1 MQVWSKQ
8 GPVLH
13 EPTHTWLQVQNG
25 PRQVAARGRG
35 VCTQLGLQH
44 GGVSKAPRP
53 DAGRSGWRFWLWI
66 PRPQQKTERP
76 CSGSADASMFL
87 HSEGHKSSKATPSKK
102 PGNED
107 LLLRPPP
114 LRILLTP
121 PAQKEPSSLSL
132 KGLVSK
138 LGSPAGLQLG
148 SPRQAAEA
156 LKEMAVSTKS
166 IALIAATRR
175 SKAQDREAGS
185 HRSPHHPPEGRRGPS
200 PADGGWPC
208 TSCSRG
214 SSVERKAKTGRSPAL
229 TQSLQQATEKLQ
241 PPSLG
246 HLDDSQTPL
255 APRQLSKSSARRR
268 SPAVPGTSKTQP
280 SLIFHAGSAD
290 SRGRRHSPLP
300 ASNPRKHQLG
310 SAKKPRR
317 PK

>member
-1 MQVWSKQ
+1 MVARRKGTRWWSPRDLHCGHSLPVSTVHAAPVSISVWSQ
-8 GPVLH
+8 DGCVVNICPPPE
-13 EPTHTWLQVQNG
+13 EPSRDQPDDRKGLPWGAHF
-25 PRQVAARGRG
+25 
-35 VCTQLGLQH
+35 QLPLMLLE
-44 GGVSKAPRP
+44 P
-53 DAGRSGWRFWLWI
+53 D
-66 PRPQQKTERP
+66 
-76 CSGSADASMFL
+76 
-87 HSEGHKSSKATPSKK
+87 SEGHKSSKATPSKK

-121 PAQKEPSSLSL
+121 PAQKEPSSLGL

-200 PADGGWPC
+200 PVDGGWPC

-214 SSVERKAKTGRSPAL
+214 SSVERKARTGRSPAL
-229 TQSLQQATEKLQ
+229 TQSLQQVGGRWSWWSSPRGPAERGVARFGNTSGER
-241 PPSLG
+241 
-246 HLDDSQTPL
+246 HL
-255 APRQLSKSSARRR
+255 RERRVVQR
-268 SPAVPGTSKTQP
+268 
-280 SLIFHAGSAD
+280 
-290 SRGRRHSPLP
+290 
-300 ASNPRKHQLG
+300 
-310 SAKKPRR
+310 
-317 PK
+317 